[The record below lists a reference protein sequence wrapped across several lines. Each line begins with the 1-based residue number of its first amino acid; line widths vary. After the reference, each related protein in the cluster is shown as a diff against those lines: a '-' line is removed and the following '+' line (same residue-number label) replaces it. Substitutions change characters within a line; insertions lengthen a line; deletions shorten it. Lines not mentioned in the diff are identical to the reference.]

1 MASSRQCANELVAVA
16 DLRCLPWGRAA
27 SLAVGIVLVGA
38 LIAGLTFLG
47 GCASSATV
55 GALNVLPFPGTPDAS
70 PQSQIAFPAVASAD
84 VKKVTVQGSQSG
96 NHSGQLS
103 ALPDGRG
110 SVFVP
115 GTPFQAGE
123 IVTVNATFD
132 SAGAG
137 TATGAPN
144 KKQVKFTFTV
154 ASPPA
159 SSPTSTTT
167 ATTLASTAAS
177 QPAPQPTQSFR
188 SQPDLKPPT
197 VNVSQADATL
207 DPSYMFI
214 DAQIATQNGPMIV
227 DGQGNLVWFKPL
239 PAGSYALDVR
249 VQSYQ
254 GSPVLTWWQGQLA
267 ASGHGSGDGIIA
279 NGAYQTVAT
288 VRAGEGYMADA
299 HEFLIT
305 SHDTALV
312 TIYQPV
318 QTDLT
323 SVGGTKDG
331 VVLDGIIQE
340 VDIKTGAI
348 LWEWHALGH
357 VPLTAS
363 EAGKPVAGIPYDF
376 FHINSIEEEAD
387 GSLLVSARNTW
398 TVYKISRATGAIIWQ
413 LGGKNSSFQMGPG
426 TQFEWQHDARLQPDG
441 MYTLFDNASS
451 PKEES
456 QSRALRLKLD
466 TQTMSA
472 TLVTSY
478 THTPP
483 LLAGS
488 QGNMQVLPSG
498 NVVVDWGDQ
507 GDFSEFT
514 SSGQMIF
521 DAKLPGNVQSY
532 RAFRNAWVGQPT
544 DPPSVAVS
552 GSAGYL
558 TVYASWNG
566 ATKVASWQV
575 LGGSTPS
582 QLSPVAE
589 APAKGFETSI
599 AASTSLPYV
608 AVRALD
614 SSGQVLGTS
623 AATSY

>member
-1 MASSRQCANELVAVA
+1 M
-16 DLRCLPWGRAA
+16 
-27 SLAVGIVLVGA
+27 
-38 LIAGLTFLG
+38 
-47 GCASSATV
+47 
-55 GALNVLPFPGTPDAS
+55 
-70 PQSQIAFPAVASAD
+70 
-84 VKKVTVQGSQSG
+84 
-96 NHSGQLS
+96 S
-103 ALPDGRG
+103 ALPDGG
-110 SVFVP
+110 GTVFVP

-132 SAGAG
+132 SAAAG
-137 TATGAPN
+137 TATGSPG

-154 ASPPA
+154 ATPPP
-159 SSPTSTTT
+159 SSPSSTTTSTTLATT
-167 ATTLASTAAS
+167 ATTL
-177 QPAPQPTQSFR
+177 PAPPQPTQSFR
-188 SQPDLKPPT
+188 SQPDLHPPT
-197 VNVSQADATL
+197 VTVSKADTS
-207 DPSYMFI
+207 PNSGYMFI

-239 PAGSYALDVR
+239 PAGDYALDVR

-267 ASGHGSGDGIIA
+267 ASGHGSGDGIIV

-312 TIYQPV
+312 TIYQAV

-323 SVGGTKDG
+323 SIGGSKDAT
-331 VVLDGIIQE
+331 VYDGIIQE

-357 VPLTAS
+357 VPVTAS
-363 EAGKPVAGIPYDF
+363 EAGKPTAGTPYDF

-387 GSLLVSARNTW
+387 GNLLVSARNTW
-398 TVYKISRATGAIIWQ
+398 TVYKINRATGAIMWQ

-441 MYTLFDNASS
+441 TYTLFDNASS

-466 TQTMSA
+466 MQTMSA

-478 THTPP
+478 TRTPP

-498 NVVVDWGDQ
+498 NVVVNWGDQ

-532 RAFRNAWVGQPT
+532 RAFRNDWVGQPT

-552 GSAGYL
+552 GTSGDL

-575 LGGSTPS
+575 LGGSTPT

-623 AATSY
+623 AAVSP